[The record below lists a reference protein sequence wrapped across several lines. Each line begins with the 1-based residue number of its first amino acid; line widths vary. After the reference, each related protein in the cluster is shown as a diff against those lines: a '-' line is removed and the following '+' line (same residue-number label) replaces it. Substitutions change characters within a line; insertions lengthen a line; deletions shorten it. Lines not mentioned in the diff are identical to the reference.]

1 MTIEANSGHGLSRPG
16 NYLRQNRIKISL
28 WIAVVEGLLV
38 LIHVLPHL
46 AVYIL
51 AVAAVAFW
59 AAAGRNYRSN
69 TARQASWIL
78 AASQALVVLIPA
90 VWFIA
95 KTVAIVAIA
104 VIAVVALIFL
114 FTERERK

>member
-1 MTIEANSGHGLSRPG
+1 MTLEANTGRGLSRPG
-16 NYLRQNRIKISL
+16 SYLRQNRLKLSL
-28 WIAVVEGLLV
+28 WIAAAEGLLV

-59 AAAGRNYRSN
+59 AAAGRKYRSN

-78 AASQALVVLIPA
+78 AASQAITVLVPI
-90 VWFIA
+90 VWFFTKAI
-95 KTVAIVAIA
+95 AIVAVAAIA
-104 VIAVVALIFL
+104 IGALIFL
-114 FTERERK
+114 FLEREKP